1 MNPNLSENISV
12 IQVIQLILAP
22 GIMINACGLLLLS
35 ISNKFTSVLNRIRAL
50 TGEKRK
56 LIFNAA
62 EREYYPIENQ
72 RIESISRQVSG
83 LLNRARL
90 IRNAVFCYLVAV
102 GLFVTTSLFIG
113 MDYFVS
119 ILQFRYFI
127 LGAFLLGM
135 VVVFIGVI
143 FGVLDTMKGYNIV
156 KFEVQVDE

>member
-1 MNPNLSENISV
+1 MNPNLSENLSV

-50 TGEKRK
+50 TEEKRK
-56 LIFNAA
+56 LMLNASQ
-62 EREYYPIENQ
+62 REFYPIENQ

-90 IRNAVFCYLVAV
+90 IRNAVFCYLFAV
-102 GLFVTTSLFIG
+102 GLFVATSLFIG
-113 MDYFVS
+113 MDYFAA

-127 LGAFLLGM
+127 LGAFLSGM
-135 VVVFIGVI
+135 LVVFVGVI

-156 KFEVQVDE
+156 KYEVQVDE